1 MARFSRRAINTWSIR
16 VPYCVWLSITLP
28 EKKEKSVWMLQW
40 VGCVV
45 EKDSIAELIPHH
57 QVFDKHNRQ
66 TVSRKVTNQLW
77 HAMNDVG

>member
-28 EKKEKSVWMLQW
+28 EKREKSVWMLQW

-57 QVFDKHNRQ
+57 TSF
-66 TVSRKVTNQLW
+66 
-77 HAMNDVG
+77 